1 MFMQKLRG
9 NNGSILIIV
18 VFVIA
23 FMAAL
28 VMGIAQV
35 NTEEIQ
41 LMRNH
46 IGLSEA
52 LAVAEAGLNDALA
65 ELRTNADWTGPI
77 TDEPFAGGSYDVT
90 AEGSNP
96 DPNIISEG
104 TSSEGFIARVKAEVT
119 ISSTGPPYTIRIDKF
134 RINE

>member
-1 MFMQKLRG
+1 MKEQQK
-9 NNGSILIIV
+9 NDGSVLIIV

-28 VMGIAQV
+28 VLGIAQI

-46 IGLSEA
+46 IGMAKA

-65 ELRTNADWTGPI
+65 ELRGDAGWTGPI
-77 TDEPFAGGSYDVT
+77 DDEPFAGGTYDVT
-90 AEGSNP
+90 IEGTYP
-96 DPNIISEG
+96 DPNIIATG
-104 TSSEGFIARVKAEVT
+104 TSSDGFIARVKAQVRVGA
-119 ISSTGPPYTIRIDKF
+119 IGPPYTIRIDKY

>member
-1 MFMQKLRG
+1 VF
-9 NNGSILIIV
+9 ITV

-23 FMAAL
+23 FMAAV
-28 VMGIAQV
+28 VMGIAQI

-46 IGLSEA
+46 IGAAEA

-65 ELRTNADWTGPI
+65 ELRSDSSWSGPI
-77 TDEPFAGGSYDVT
+77 ADEPFAGGSYDVT
-90 AEGSNP
+90 VEGSLP
-96 DPNIISEG
+96 DPNIVSEG
-104 TSSEGFIARVKAEVT
+104 TSSQGFVARVKAEITVAT
-119 ISSTGPPYTIRIDKF
+119 SGPPYVIRIDAL

>member
-1 MFMQKLRG
+1 VF
-9 NNGSILIIV
+9 IIV

-46 IGLSEA
+46 IGLAEA

-65 ELRTNADWTGPI
+65 ELRTDSSWTGPI

-90 AEGSNP
+90 VEGSYP
-96 DPNIISEG
+96 DPNIISTG
-104 TSSEGFIARVKAEVT
+104 TSPQSFTAKLKAEVT
-119 ISSTGPPYTIRIDKF
+119 IGSSGPPYTIRVDNL